1 MPSGYCLRCLGCC
14 RFSAN
19 PTIWATPACRLVE
32 SSAGYR
38 CEHLNENDSRCAIY
52 SKRPLDCR
60 LYPFLLVKRNG
71 SLSLGLHKSCFF
83 VEEKRPNIREYA
95 GYLKKAL
102 SRPEAISELGK
113 NPEICADYRENVE
126 IVVDL
131 GEVYKKIRDNKA
143 LPKLN
148 RLTLKDKPIV
158 DKYLKKIQTGLS
170 TYHFAPL
177 FIWKDL
183 FKIYWV
189 VIENNLCLFYQDNI
203 GIFMPLAPLGDGNER
218 ALKQCF
224 EIMDFYNLNKEVSR
238 IENVAV
244 EDAGR
249 TKLKDSEYLCLCEA
263 LAQLKGDAY
272 RHKRASCNH
281 FVRNYPYQ
289 VLAYRQSMRK
299 DCLELYHLWRNQRKQ
314 SHKPA
319 GSGLASDKPEGNA
332 CLPARQGA
340 ASDSRSHSQ
349 SHNDQ
354 LYRQMLEDSGVSFNA
369 ALRYSKRIG
378 LSGYVVKASG
388 KIKACSLGYP
398 LNKEIFC
405 ILFEV
410 CDLGLR
416 GIAQFIFREFCRR
429 LSGYKYIN
437 IMGCS
442 DLENLKALKLSY
454 RPLKQI
460 NAYNIY

>member
-1 MPSGYCLRCLGCC
+1 MNLKQFVPSGYCLRCLGCC

-158 DKYLKKIQTGLS
+158 DKYLKKSKTSLS
-170 TYHFAPL
+170 AYHFAPL

-183 FKIYWV
+183 FNIYWAL
-189 VIENNLCLFYQDNI
+189 IEGNLCLFYQDNI
-203 GIFMPLAPLGDGNER
+203 GMFMPLAPIGNGNDSVI
-218 ALKQCF
+218 KKCF
-224 EIMDFYNLNKEVSR
+224 EIMDFYNPNKEVSR
-238 IENVAV
+238 IENVS
-244 EDAGR
+244 EEILGR
-249 TKLKDSEYLCLCEA
+249 TKLKDTEYLCSREE
-263 LAQLKGDAY
+263 LAELKGDRY
-272 RHKRASCNH
+272 KHKRSSCNY
-281 FVRNYPYQ
+281 FVRNYPHQ
-289 VLAYRQSMRK
+289 VFAYKRSMLK
-299 DCLELYHLWRNQRKQ
+299 DCLGLYQLWRNQREESNK
-314 SHKPA
+314 
-319 GSGLASDKPEGNA
+319 DVI
-332 CLPARQGA
+332 
-340 ASDSRSHSQ
+340 
-349 SHNDQ
+349 
-354 LYRQMLEDSGVSFNA
+354 YRQMLEDSGVSFNA
-369 ALRYSKRIG
+369 ALRQAKGIG
-378 LSGYVVKASG
+378 LSGYVVKVKG
-388 KIKACSLGYP
+388 EIKACSLGYP
-398 LNKEIFC
+398 LNKETFC

-410 CDLGLR
+410 CDLGLK
-416 GIAQFIFREFCRR
+416 GIARFIFREFCRA

-442 DLENLKALKLSY
+442 DLENLKAVKLSY
-454 RPLKQI
+454 RPVQEIK
-460 NAYNIY
+460 AYNIYG